1 MEFMDWAW
9 QRHHNEWSW
18 YIRPLILIAFCMA
31 AWHRRLVLT
40 VVVAIFFPL
49 SAVVF
54 PAPSIPK
61 DFVVEFLAAERD
73 MLETM
78 TSFQILLFSVLV
90 VVFLAALAAAF
101 WRRSLIWGLV
111 VANLGGVIK
120 LVFGFVVWGETG
132 STAVLPTLVTAL
144 IFNAAIGYF
153 LWKRQGPVE

>member
-1 MEFMDWAW
+1 MV
-9 QRHHNEWSW
+9 
-18 YIRPLILIAFCMA
+18 

-40 VVVAIFFPL
+40 VLVAIFFPL

-54 PAPSIPK
+54 PAPLVPK
-61 DFVVEFLAAERD
+61 DFVVEFLAAERE
-73 MLETM
+73 MLEIM
-78 TSFQILLFSVLV
+78 ASLQVLLFSVLV

-120 LVFGFVVWGETG
+120 LVSSFVVWGKTG
-132 STAVLPTLVTAL
+132 STAVIPTLVTAL